1 MKDIRSASLRTMSK
15 ELLDSLLNEIS
26 TGNLEAV
33 NEKIG
38 ELTEEQLDALFGE
51 AQAFKSLGTAS
62 SSKFVVGS
70 VSNLRERYLKKLIT
84 TAMVGFLFQMKDE
97 YTVGEDDLSC
107 PPSKEDFME
116 EQPSA
121 VSDDF
126 DASLLYEEELTKAY
140 TTKFPTKL
148 SSSYKE
154 MELELS
160 EDELLEVSKT
170 ANDRFKKLTSKE
182 KALNATKYNEAIEAS
197 VKEQSDAERKV
208 IDRYLSWLF
217 KYDESIHTQRGDH
230 EVSDDPERTPI
241 EDLKGTSPVYDNI
254 PPNDTHCRFTSYYEI
269 NYEKMR
275 EATNNIYNTKPDL
288 EHAMIVYDV
297 VDTQA
302 EVDSFIHKYGSTAK
316 YDILSFP
323 LNKWTLMGPFKEN
336 RDRVNYYN
344 KHNEIIKA
352 MLAQQETDAALGEDL
367 MKKRIR
373 TTKAKAEK
381 VFGKDSPGFEE
392 YKKMNPSELE
402 SKFSAKVTDANDDK
416 ITLTKNVV
424 VDADTGEELKLD
436 DEGVP
441 LNALEIPIT
450 TINARTGETSQ
461 TRIFSRSE
469 DK

>member
-1 MKDIRSASLRTMSK
+1 MSK
-15 ELLDSLLNEIS
+15 ELLDTLLNEIN
-26 TGNLEAV
+26 TGNLDAV
-33 NEKIG
+33 NEKIA
-38 ELTEEQLDALFGE
+38 ELSEEQLDALFGA
-51 AQAFKSLGTAS
+51 AQPYKSLGTAS
-62 SSKFVVGS
+62 SNKFVVGS

-84 TAMVGFLFQMKDE
+84 TTMVQFLFQMKDE
-97 YTVGEDDLSC
+97 YNIEEDDLAN
-107 PPSKEDFME
+107 PPNKDDFME
-116 EQPSA
+116 EQSSA
-121 VSDDF
+121 IPDNF
-126 DASLLYEEELTKAY
+126 DVALLYNEELTKMY
-140 TTKFPTKL
+140 NSKFPDKTTTA
-148 SSSYKE
+148 YKD

-160 EDELLEVSKT
+160 EDDLLDVTKN
-170 ANDRFKKLTSKE
+170 ANDRFKELNKKE
-182 KALNATKYNEAIEAS
+182 KTLNASKYNEAIEAS
-197 VKEQSDAERKV
+197 IKLQSESEQKV
-208 IDRYLSWLF
+208 IERYLNWLF
-217 KYDESIHTQRGDH
+217 KFDESKHSQKGGHPI
-230 EVSDDPERTPI
+230 EDDPERTDP
-241 EDLKGTSPVYDNI
+241 EELKGTSPVYDNI

-275 EATNNIYNTKPDL
+275 EATKNIYNMKPDL

-297 VDTQA
+297 LDTQA

-316 YDILSFP
+316 YDIVSFP

-381 VFGKDSPGFEE
+381 VFGKDSPAFDE

-402 SKFSAKVTDANDDK
+402 NKFNAKVTELGDDTIK
-416 ITLTKNVV
+416 LTKNVTI
-424 VDADTGEELKLD
+424 DAETGEELKLD

-441 LNALEIPIT
+441 FNALEIPIT
-450 TINARTGETSQ
+450 TINARTGETTQ
-461 TRIFSRSE
+461 TRIFSRSD